1 MMVQYSTSNS
11 FIQPKNR
18 ICTCR
23 EFFNLSYTCG
33 TLLQGAEL
41 HAIWMGAFP
50 IAKLP
55 SDTNQA
61 GKTFFAKNKNNVCYF
76 DLYVVYLRRQ
86 IIVHCFS
93 AFLLFS
99 DKAFL
104 RQH

>member
-1 MMVQYSTSNS
+1 LDGSIPDSEVAVGHESGRQ
-11 FIQPKNR
+11 I
-18 ICTCR
+18 
-23 EFFNLSYTCG
+23 FFN
-33 TLLQGAEL
+33 
-41 HAIWMGAFP
+41 
-50 IAKLP
+50 
-55 SDTNQA
+55 
-61 GKTFFAKNKNNVCYF
+61 KNKNNVCYF